1 MRLNRLLTALGLVGA
16 LGAGWA
22 PRAAHAVVQDN
33 DVVAHSVSVSE
44 DGSILLLELA
54 NGRTLRIELADGTV
68 SFDGNVIVTYGENS
82 TLPQRWNRVLEQAG
96 NLSSAELLRALEEL
110 SADLAVAD
118 LRRQERVLEELSRAE
133 VHAVERAHEA
143 AQAAAVGQ
151 AEAAAEA
158 AVFAA
163 EAAELAAEESALRQ
177 EMVQQSI
184 QAALEGLGE
193 SIVIDLNALPESDQ
207 ILDQLDN
214 IGSLGIQ
221 VDNALV
227 HTGDLTVARGRTID
241 RDLVVVSGDLSVFGT
256 VDGNVIALNGDVILR
271 PSGAVEG
278 DVITIN
284 GSVIRAGGRIGG
296 RVRTQQG
303 LPMGVLPNA
312 NRLQYKSQSV
322 TADSPV
328 QLASLLGMFVAL
340 ASIGFGLTFFA
351 PRQLDV
357 VSNTVTES
365 FGKSFL
371 AGMFA
376 QPLLLPALVM
386 LTAGLAITV
395 VGILLIPV
403 LLLAFA
409 VALLG
414 ASVGGY
420 LAVARSLGGAHLARR
435 AAKGHAVVETPYRA
449 MIFGLLGLMAIWAP
463 AMALGWIPVVGQVL
477 ALLAAI
483 FTWVMATAGFGATI
497 LSRGGLRA
505 TFVRP
510 ARIPALT
517 DEHYWPSN
525 TGEHRQHRS
534 TIRDR

>member
-1 MRLNRLLTALGLVGA
+1 MQLNRLLTALGLVA
-16 LGAGWA
+16 VLGAGWA
-22 PRAAHAVVQDN
+22 PRAAHAVVQHN
-33 DVVAHSVSVSE
+33 EVVAHSVSVSK

-82 TLPQRWNRVLEQAG
+82 TLPQRWNHVLEQAG

-118 LRRQERVLEELSRAE
+118 LPRQERVLEELARAE

-143 AQAAAVGQ
+143 ARAAAESQ
-151 AEAAAEA
+151 AEAAAET

-163 EAAELAAEESALRQ
+163 EAAEESALRQ
-177 EMVQQSI
+177 DLVQQSI
-184 QAALEGLGE
+184 QAALEALGQD
-193 SIVIDLNALPESDQ
+193 IVIDLSALPESDR
-207 ILDQLDN
+207 IIDQLDN

-241 RDLVVVSGDLSVFGT
+241 RDLVVVSGDVSVFGT

-271 PSGAVEG
+271 PSGVIEG

-303 LPMGVLPNA
+303 LPTGVVPNA
-312 NRLQYKSQSV
+312 NRLRYESQSI
-322 TADSPV
+322 TSDSPV

-376 QPLLLPALVM
+376 QPLLLPALAM

-463 AMALGWIPVVGQVL
+463 AVALGWVPVVGQVL